1 MLTKQKKHKY
11 KTLERGGGWAQSNQK
26 TIEVTLKKVKNI
38 NIPNHENLS
47 LALIS
52 EHFDGDQPRDGHHFD
67 ITIQGKLYEDRKTKS
82 SSSRKENTELRNVS

>member
-1 MLTKQKKHKY
+1 MAKNLPPQKNKSKICWLSKKKYKY

-52 EHFDGDQPRDGHHFD
+52 EHFDGD
-67 ITIQGKLYEDRKTKS
+67 
-82 SSSRKENTELRNVS
+82 

>member
-11 KTLERGGGWAQSNQK
+11 NQK

-52 EHFDGDQPRDGHHFD
+52 EHFDGD
-67 ITIQGKLYEDRKTKS
+67 
-82 SSSRKENTELRNVS
+82 